1 VKDNGPKPLSIA
13 VQELYEGK
21 VKIVGDEEEE

>member
-1 VKDNGPKPLSIA
+1 

-21 VKIVGDEEEE
+21 QKTTDTTNV